1 LALHWPLCKFLHA
14 LPSYPRAIR
23 THLCCHCGFVVSFVT
38 ICLSHSFF
46 AWVICFFCC
55 TQLCVVSMA
64 MGTPINAGA
73 ISNIQQ
79 LKVDHM

>member
-46 AWVICFFCC
+46 AWPLGYLFFLLLYAIMCCFNGNGHTNQCRR
-55 TQLCVVSMA
+55 
-64 MGTPINAGA
+64 N
-73 ISNIQQ
+73 
-79 LKVDHM
+79 LKYSTT